1 MLRFGDI
8 EDALHLNIDMQRL
21 FSERTDWH
29 VRDFFSIVPTCAA
42 LLQHASD
49 AALFARFVTPV
60 TADDASGAWQRYY
73 RRWSGVTLGQIA
85 PELLDLIVDLTRL
98 APEAPVL
105 DKAGYSAFSNPDFAT
120 LLVARNCR
128 TLILSGI
135 ETDVCVLSTALEA
148 VDRGLRVIVAQD
160 AVASGSSDGHRA
172 ALDILKQRFDMQ
184 VELAGTAEIIE
195 AWKQ

>member
-21 FSERTDWH
+21 FSEQTDWH
-29 VRDFFSIVPTCAA
+29 VRDLFSIVPACAA
-42 LLQHASD
+42 LLSHATD
-49 AALFARFVTPV
+49 ATLFARFVTPV

-73 RRWSGVTLGQIA
+73 RRWSGVTRDRIA
-85 PELLDLIVDLTRL
+85 PEFLDVIVDLTRL
-98 APEAPVL
+98 APNAPVL

-120 LLVARNCR
+120 LLRARDCR

-135 ETDVCVLSTALEA
+135 ETDVCVLSTAFEA
-148 VDRGLRVIVAQD
+148 VDRGLRVVVAQD

-172 ALDILKQRFDMQ
+172 ALDILEQRFDMQ